1 MLCDAQTSFSSS
13 ARAQVSYTIMVPSSE
28 ELLVRI
34 ANGDKQAFGLF
45 YDQTAARVLGI
56 CMQVLHNRAVAEE
69 ITQEVF
75 IEIWRTAPTFSP
87 QKGSAASW
95 IYRLARSRAIDKL
108 RSRMATLSRDEKD
121 AALQQFTH
129 YIDVEDDAIRA
140 VESQRLR
147 KIVDSIG
154 EPHRSAIMLT
164 YFAGLSNQELAD
176 YLNIPLGTAKTR
188 VRDGLKKLKAVLH
201 VPSRKEGQ

>member
-1 MLCDAQTSFSSS
+1 
-13 ARAQVSYTIMVPSSE
+13 MVPSSE

-201 VPSRKEGQ
+201 VSSRKEGQ

>member
-1 MLCDAQTSFSSS
+1 MD
-13 ARAQVSYTIMVPSSE
+13 PSSE

-45 YDQTAARVLGI
+45 YDQTAARVMGI

-87 QKGSAASW
+87 DKGSAASW

-108 RSRMATLSRDEKD
+108 RSRIAALNRDEKD
-121 AALQQFTH
+121 AALEQVSH
-129 YIDVEDDAIRA
+129 YIDVEEEAILA

-147 KIVDSIG
+147 ELVEAIN

-164 YFAGLSNQELAD
+164 YFAGLSHQELANH
-176 YLNIPLGTAKTR
+176 LNIPLGTAKTR
-188 VRDGLKKLKAVLH
+188 VRDGLKKLKAALR
-201 VPSRKEGQ
+201 VPNRKEGQ